1 MRHNIGHP
9 NRGVCSGIFAPALVP
24 VQRVN
29 GTRKY
34 FCPGTKRQWEGL
46 SLVSTHNCVYDQQK
60 QFDFVSY
67 NYKLHSRNLPYS
79 SRHQHQRQN
88 GVFLSH
94 MTEHS
99 RTSQLATLIIKS
111 IGASFLLLMLAA
123 CGQDAAPTL
132 LFIIHVG
139 GSGGANCFSQTR
151 ERSFSYAQENIS
163 LPNISCGFSTL

>member
-1 MRHNIGHP
+1 MGAKFDFLEPEMDFQSNCVIGGIG
-9 NRGVCSGIFAPALVP
+9 NGQANSGI
-24 VQRVN
+24 N
-29 GTRKY
+29 
-34 FCPGTKRQWEGL
+34 FC
-46 SLVSTHNCVYDQQK
+46 THNQQTHGHDYVYQT
-60 QFDFVSY
+60 DFVSH
-67 NYKLHSRNLPYS
+67 NQKLHSRNLPYS

-132 LFIIHVG
+132 LYIIHG
-139 GSGGANCFSQTR
+139 GLVVSLRLKSVHFKNTVALS
-151 ERSFSYAQENIS
+151 SFLSN
-163 LPNISCGFSTL
+163 L

>member
-1 MRHNIGHP
+1 MGAKFDSLEPEMDFQSNCVIGGIG
-9 NRGVCSGIFAPALVP
+9 NGQANSGI
-24 VQRVN
+24 N
-29 GTRKY
+29 
-34 FCPGTKRQWEGL
+34 FC
-46 SLVSTHNCVYDQQK
+46 THNQQTHGHDYVYQT
-60 QFDFVSY
+60 DFVSH
-67 NYKLHSRNLPYS
+67 NQKLHSRNLPYS

>member
-1 MRHNIGHP
+1 MGAKFDFLEPEMDFQSNCVIGGIG
-9 NRGVCSGIFAPALVP
+9 NGQANSGI
-24 VQRVN
+24 N
-29 GTRKY
+29 
-34 FCPGTKRQWEGL
+34 FC
-46 SLVSTHNCVYDQQK
+46 THNQQTHGHDYVYQT
-60 QFDFVSY
+60 DFVSH
-67 NYKLHSRNLPYS
+67 NQKLHSGNLPYS